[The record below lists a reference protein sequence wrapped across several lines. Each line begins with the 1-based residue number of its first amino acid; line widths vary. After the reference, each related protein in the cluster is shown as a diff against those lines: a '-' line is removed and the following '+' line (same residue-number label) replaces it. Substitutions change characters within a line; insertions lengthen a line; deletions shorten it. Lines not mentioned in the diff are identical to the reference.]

1 MYRRGGRNAFP
12 FLLFLGGESMAIK
25 IERVEAGS
33 EAEALG
39 LLPGDELLAVDRKS
53 VV

>member
-1 MYRRGGRNAFP
+1 
-12 FLLFLGGESMAIK
+12 MAIK

-39 LLPGDELLAVDRKS
+39 LLPGDELLAVDQNELNDKIGRAH
-53 VV
+53 V

>member
-1 MYRRGGRNAFP
+1 
-12 FLLFLGGESMAIK
+12 MAIK

-39 LLPGDELLAVDRKS
+39 LAARRRAAEPWTRTS
-53 VV
+53 